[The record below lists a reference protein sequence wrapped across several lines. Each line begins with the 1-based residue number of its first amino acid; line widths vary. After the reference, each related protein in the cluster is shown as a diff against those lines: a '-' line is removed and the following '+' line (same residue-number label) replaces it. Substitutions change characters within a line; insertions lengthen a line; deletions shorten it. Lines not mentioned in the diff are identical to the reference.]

1 MAIILGKECI
11 VKALDAI
18 GVELIA
24 QGYNEIASQLCE
36 ISNAIPDDVV
46 SYHDEP
52 AHGKQFDAIK
62 RANEVLQERSTVDG
76 RHEDSFEYIANLW
89 TEYITI
95 VLPQNEGVLTKKDV
109 AFMMILLKI
118 ARELET
124 KHPDNLIDMIGYA
137 ALAYE
142 M

>member
-1 MAIILGKECI
+1 MAAILGKESI
-11 VKALDAI
+11 VKTLRQI
-18 GVELIA
+18 ELELFT
-24 QGYNEIASQLCE
+24 QGYGELSAQLSEIT
-36 ISNAIPDDVV
+36 NVIPDDFV
-46 SYHDEP
+46 SYQDEP
-52 AHGKQFDAIK
+52 AHGKQFDAIN
-62 RANEVLQERSTVDG
+62 RANEVLQDRSTVGG

-124 KHPDNLIDMIGYA
+124 KHPDNIIDVIGYA